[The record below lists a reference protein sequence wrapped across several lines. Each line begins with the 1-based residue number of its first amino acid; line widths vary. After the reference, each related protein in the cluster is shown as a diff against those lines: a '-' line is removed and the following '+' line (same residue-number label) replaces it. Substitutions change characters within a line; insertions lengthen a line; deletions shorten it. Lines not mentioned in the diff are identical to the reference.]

1 MIEDEFQDSREESE
15 DYIHSLIVTCELAYK
30 NGSMEKLLFT
40 EEEFEILISHYID
53 EFEEWMVYALAKM
66 AYEQHPYSRE
76 LTLRYA
82 DALIVNDEPDEAI
95 DMLREQLNYDSCDSD
110 IYLLLARSY
119 AKKGEDE
126 DAFFYTKKAV
136 EFNTEETP
144 SFYWIA
150 TAQDYLDKSDFQNAL
165 KCYRNAEISAP
176 DNLDII
182 YDLAYTLEQAGQLE
196 ESISYYKKYIDK
208 DPFNDNVWMNIG
220 TVYAKCNNFDSAIE
234 AYDYAYALN
243 ASSSSALYNKG
254 ILLIDRDKFAE
265 ASDVLDDFSALEPTG
280 YLSFAAIAEAFILK
294 EQYGLALTYIRAAMS
309 SPGEG
314 DRHFSELLRVAYL
327 NSKKPEIQMYYIVTL
342 YNIDNR
348 QIIDEN
354 IDILMKHDSTIWLD
368 RLLEILPN
376 LKYNER
382 VIHYIEK

>member
-1 MIEDEFQDSREESE
+1 MIEDEFLDNREESE
-15 DYIHSLIVTCELAYK
+15 DYIHNLIITCESAYK
-30 NGSMEKLLFT
+30 NGSLEKLSFT
-40 EEEFEILISHYID
+40 EEEFEILIGHYID
-53 EFEEWMVYALAKM
+53 ELEEWMVYSLAKM

-95 DMLREQLNYDSCDSD
+95 DMLREQLTYDSCDSD

-119 AKKGEDE
+119 AKKGEHE

-136 EFNTEETP
+136 QFNTEESP

-150 TAQDYLDKSDFQNAL
+150 TAQDYLEKSDFQNAL
-165 KCYRNAEISAP
+165 KCYRNAEILAP
-176 DNLDII
+176 NNLDTI
-182 YDLAYTLEQAGQLE
+182 YDLAYTLEQAGHLE
-196 ESISYYKKYIDK
+196 ESISYYRKYIDK

-220 TVYAKCNNFDSAIE
+220 TVYAKQNNFDSAIE
-234 AYDYAYALN
+234 AFDYAYALN
-243 ASSSSALYNKG
+243 SSNSSALYNKG

-265 ASDVLDDFSALEPTG
+265 ASDVLNDFSALEPTG

-294 EQYGLALTYIRAAMS
+294 EQYNLALIYIRVAMS
-309 SPGEG
+309 RPGER
-314 DRHFSELLRVAYL
+314 DSHFSELLHVAYL
-327 NSKKPEIQMYYIVTL
+327 SSGNPEIQMYYIVAL

-348 QIIDEN
+348 WIIDEN
-354 IDILMKHDSTIWLD
+354 IDILMGHNNTLWLD
-368 RLLEILPN
+368 RLLEILPS